1 MVNSKIKFEKVMKK
15 PSEIAEIDD
24 AIRHAERIVN
34 ECEVASRDMS
44 FPTYRRVLKRKCGDE
59 HRQLANWLKELRE
72 LWDKYNELWDA
83 CADLKKTNLFL
94 RFIVALYEED
104 DEPDW
109 VPVEEELPEEYG
121 RYLVCF
127 KQGIGIPCRVD
138 ICNYGE
144 DCGTFD
150 EEPHWFLDYEKY
162 VALMDDEVEAWMK
175 LPDPCEE

>member
-1 MVNSKIKFEKVMKK
+1 MVKEDKKSKVL
-15 PSEIAEIDD
+15 EIDD
-24 AIRHAERIVN
+24 AIKHTEKVAD
-34 ECEVASRDMS
+34 ECEVKARLLGTPQYTKKSMERCS
-44 FPTYRRVLKRKCGDE
+44 EE
-59 HRQLANWLKELRE
+59 HRQLAEWLKELKE
-72 LWDKYNELWDA
+72 LRKERIE
-83 CADLKKTNLFL
+83 LKKQNLIL

-109 VPVEEELPEEYG
+109 IPAEDELPEERG

>member
-15 PSEIAEIDD
+15 PSEVAEIDD

-44 FPTYRRVLKRKCGDE
+44 VPTYRRVMDRKCRDE
-59 HRQLANWLKELRE
+59 HRQLAEWLKELRE

-94 RFIVALYEED
+94 RCIVALYEED

-109 VPVEEELPEEYG
+109 VPVEEELPEEYD

>member
-1 MVNSKIKFEKVMKK
+1 MLDLESAIK
-15 PSEIAEIDD
+15 
-24 AIRHAERIVN
+24 HAESTAD
-34 ECEVASRDMS
+34 ECEVKARLLETPLFTKNS
-44 FPTYRRVLKRKCGDE
+44 LKRCSEE
-59 HRQLANWLKELRE
+59 HRQLAEWLKELRE
-72 LWDKYNELWDA
+72 LWDRYNELLDA
-83 CADLKKTNLFL
+83 YVDSRMSNALLLFALKLH
-94 RFIVALYEED
+94 EED

-109 VPVEEELPEEYG
+109 IPVEEELPEEYD

-175 LPDPCEE
+175 LPEPCEE

>member
-1 MVNSKIKFEKVMKK
+1 MVKEDKKSKVLD
-15 PSEIAEIDD
+15 IDD
-24 AIRHAERIVN
+24 VIRHAEKLAD
-34 ECEVASRDMS
+34 ECEVKARLLETPRFTKNS
-44 FPTYRRVLKRKCGDE
+44 LKRCLEE
-59 HRQLANWLKELRE
+59 HRQIAEWLKELKE
-72 LWDKYNELWDA
+72 LRKERIE
-83 CADLKKTNLFL
+83 LKKQNLIL

-109 VPVEEELPEEYG
+109 IPAEDELPEERG

>member
-1 MVNSKIKFEKVMKK
+1 MVKEDKKSKVWK
-15 PSEIAEIDD
+15 IDD
-24 AIRHAERIVN
+24 AIKHVEEVALA
-34 ECEVASRDMS
+34 CEVKSRDVS
-44 FPTYRRVLKRKCGDE
+44 VPYPTRKIDERVRDK
-59 HRQLANWLKELRE
+59 HIQLAEWLKELKE
-72 LWDKYNELWDA
+72 LRKEYGKEKMSN
-83 CADLKKTNLFL
+83 TFL
-94 RFIVALYEED
+94 RIILQLYEED
-104 DEPDW
+104 VQYW
-109 VPVEEELPEEYG
+109 TPVEEEPPEEHG

>member
-1 MVNSKIKFEKVMKK
+1 MVESKIKSEKMSLDEAIKH
-15 PSEIAEIDD
+15 AEITAD
-24 AIRHAERIVN
+24 
-34 ECEVASRDMS
+34 ECEVKARILETPHYTKKSMERCS
-44 FPTYRRVLKRKCGDE
+44 EE
-59 HRQLANWLKELRE
+59 HRQLAEWLKELKE
-72 LWDKYNELWDA
+72 LRKERIE
-83 CADLKKTNLFL
+83 LKKQNLIL

-109 VPVEEELPEEYG
+109 IPVEEELPEECG

>member
-1 MVNSKIKFEKVMKK
+1 MVESKIKSEKMSLDEAIKH
-15 PSEIAEIDD
+15 AEIT
-24 AIRHAERIVN
+24 AN
-34 ECEVASRDMS
+34 ECEVKARILVTPAFTKKSLER
-44 FPTYRRVLKRKCGDE
+44 CGKE
-59 HRQLANWLKELRE
+59 HRQLAEWLKELKE
-72 LWDKYNELWDA
+72 LRNERIE
-83 CADLKKTNLFL
+83 LKKQNLIL

-109 VPVEEELPEEYG
+109 IPVEELPEEYG

>member
-1 MVNSKIKFEKVMKK
+1 MVKEDKKSKVWK
-15 PSEIAEIDD
+15 IDD
-24 AIRHAERIVN
+24 AIKHVEEVALA
-34 ECEVASRDMS
+34 CEVKSRDVS
-44 FPTYRRVLKRKCGDE
+44 VPYPKRKIDEKVRDE
-59 HRQLANWLKELRE
+59 HLQLAEWLKELKE
-72 LWDKYNELWDA
+72 LRKERIE
-83 CADLKKTNLFL
+83 LKKQNLIL

-109 VPVEEELPEEYG
+109 IPVEEELPEEYG

-150 EEPHWFLDYEKY
+150 KEPHWFLDYEKY

>member
-1 MVNSKIKFEKVMKK
+1 MVKEDKKTKVWK
-15 PSEIAEIDD
+15 IDD
-24 AIRHAERIVN
+24 AIKHVEEVALA
-34 ECEVASRDMS
+34 CEVKSRDVS
-44 FPTYRRVLKRKCGDE
+44 VPYPTRKIDERVRDK
-59 HRQLANWLKELRE
+59 HIQLAEWLKELKE
-72 LWDKYNELWDA
+72 LRKERIE
-83 CADLKKTNLFL
+83 LKKQNLIL

-109 VPVEEELPEEYG
+109 IPVEELPEEYG

>member
-1 MVNSKIKFEKVMKK
+1 MVKEDKKSKVWK
-15 PSEIAEIDD
+15 IDD
-24 AIRHAERIVN
+24 AIKHVEEVALA
-34 ECEVASRDMS
+34 CEVKSRDVS
-44 FPTYRRVLKRKCGDE
+44 VPYPTRKIDERVRDK
-59 HRQLANWLKELRE
+59 HIQLAEWLKELKE
-72 LWDKYNELWDA
+72 LRKERIE
-83 CADLKKTNLFL
+83 LKKQNLIL

-109 VPVEEELPEEYG
+109 IPVEELPEENG

-175 LPDPCEE
+175 LPDPCED

>member
-1 MVNSKIKFEKVMKK
+1 MVKEDKKSKVLK
-15 PSEIAEIDD
+15 IDD
-24 AIRHAERIVN
+24 AIKHTEKVAD
-34 ECEVASRDMS
+34 ECEVKARLLETPHYTKKSMENCA
-44 FPTYRRVLKRKCGDE
+44 KE
-59 HRQLANWLKELRE
+59 HLQLAEWLKELKE
-72 LWDKYNELWDA
+72 LRKERIE
-83 CADLKKTNLFL
+83 LKKQNLIL

-109 VPVEEELPEEYG
+109 IPVSELPEERG

-138 ICNYGE
+138 ICNYGD

-175 LPDPCEE
+175 LPEVWKDGEE

>member
-1 MVNSKIKFEKVMKK
+1 MVKEDKKSKVWK
-15 PSEIAEIDD
+15 IDD
-24 AIRHAERIVN
+24 AIKHVEKVALA
-34 ECEVASRDMS
+34 CEVKSRDVS
-44 FPTYRRVLKRKCGDE
+44 VPYPKRKIDENVRDE
-59 HRQLANWLKELRE
+59 HLQLAEWLKELKE
-72 LWDKYNELWDA
+72 LRKERIE
-83 CADLKKTNLFL
+83 LKKQNLIL

-109 VPVEEELPEEYG
+109 IPVEEELPEECG

-162 VALMDDEVEAWMK
+162 VALMDEEVEAWMK
-175 LPDPCEE
+175 LPKPCEE

>member
-1 MVNSKIKFEKVMKK
+1 M
-15 PSEIAEIDD
+15 
-24 AIRHAERIVN
+24 
-34 ECEVASRDMS
+34 
-44 FPTYRRVLKRKCGDE
+44 
-59 HRQLANWLKELRE
+59 
-72 LWDKYNELWDA
+72 
-83 CADLKKTNLFL
+83 
-94 RFIVALYEED
+94 YEED

-109 VPVEEELPEEYG
+109 IPVEEELPEEYG

-162 VALMDDEVEAWMK
+162 VAWMDDEVEAWMK